1 MKVEGIFRGPVRL
14 ALWPAFSFYIFTALW
29 IVQSSSAEQIN
40 IINGAVEPGPGRNAA
55 GSEFELAFDGDINT
69 RTFTTN
75 SGTTTAPQRSLLA
88 FEEGTVHNLS
98 QIRINDI
105 AGNDNNG
112 RMQQITVS
120 VTTDTDADLNERNY
134 FAVTNLSV
142 EMLEGDADPL
152 PNVTITDN
160 TIEHL
165 DADHDGF
172 YSIIFDNV
180 PGATGIEL
188 EWTNEGRFKHW
199 TVREIEAYS
208 TEGNDGEPELSVAST
223 TTIEVNGPGTVQI
236 QIRNRSQEQDLEISA
251 VDITNT
257 DGAQS
262 EAFSILQ
269 FPETLAPLE
278 SGAIDIEFDNG
289 NDFTD
294 FEAVLTISSNDSE
307 EPEREV
313 TLIVTAEPPPIVPTD
328 TLINI
333 VNGIVDPGP
342 GRTAAGSEFELAF
355 DGDITTR
362 TFTTNSGTTTAP
374 QRTLLAFEE
383 GTSHSL
389 TRIRINDVAGN
400 DTNGRM
406 QQITVRVTTDSDPVL
421 TERTYLDVTNLF
433 VIHFEGDADPLPN
446 TDIID
451 NTIEHLDAAHDGFYS
466 LVFNTVPGAT
476 GIELEWANEGRFKH
490 WTIREIEA
498 YSSGPASFN
507 IIDLS
512 FNEDGKPVIVWK
524 SVQNLI
530 YAIDFSYDL
539 NEWLEITDDVRGQAD
554 TTPFVHEDFD
564 DGTERIFYRL
574 RTP

>member
-1 MKVEGIFRGPVRL
+1 MKVGGLIRGLVRL
-14 ALWPAFSFYIFTALW
+14 TLWPACNYYILVFLW
-29 IVQSSSAEQIN
+29 VVTPSSAEQIN
-40 IINGAVEPGPGRNAA
+40 IVNGTVDPGPGRNAA
-55 GSEFELAFDGDINT
+55 GSEFELAFDGDIST

-88 FEEGTVHNLS
+88 FEDGTIHNLS
-98 QIRINDI
+98 RIRINDI

-120 VTTDTDADLNERNY
+120 ATTDTDADLNARNY
-134 FAVTNLSV
+134 FAVTNLAV
-142 EMLEGDADPL
+142 EKFEGDADPL
-152 PNVTITDN
+152 PNIDIIGN

-172 YSIIFDNV
+172 YSIVFDSV
-180 PGATGIEL
+180 PDATGIEL
-188 EWTNEGRFKHW
+188 EWANEGPFKHW
-199 TVREIEAYS
+199 TIREIEAYS
-208 TEGNDGEPELSVAST
+208 AGDEPELVISET
-223 TTIEVNGPGTVQI
+223 TAIKGNGPGTVPVPV
-236 QIRNRSQEQDLEISA
+236 RNGSQAQDLEIS
-251 VDITNT
+251 VVEITG
-257 DGAQS
+257 GAQS
-262 EAFSILQ
+262 EAFSNVQ
-269 FPETLAPLE
+269 FPESLAPSE
-278 SGAIDIEFDNG
+278 SGTIDIEFDNG
-289 NDFTD
+289 NDFAE
-294 FEAVLTISSNDSE
+294 FEVILTISSNDPE
-307 EPEREV
+307 EPEHEV

-355 DGDITTR
+355 DGDISTR

-383 GTSHSL
+383 GTSHNL

-421 TERTYLDVTNLF
+421 TERTYADVTNLF
-433 VIHFEGDADPLPN
+433 VILFEGDTDPIPN
-446 TDIID
+446 TDIIG
-451 NTIEHLDAAHDGFYS
+451 NTIEHLDADHDGFYS

-476 GIELEWANEGRFKH
+476 GIELEWANEGQFKH

-498 YSSGPASFN
+498 YSSGSKGFE
-507 IIDLS
+507 IIDFS
-512 FNEDGKPVIVWK
+512 FNENNKPVIVWE
-524 SVQNLI
+524 SVQNLV

-539 NEWLEITDDVRGQAD
+539 NEWMEITDDLTGQAN
-554 TTPFVHEDFD
+554 TTSFVHEDFE
-564 DGTERIFYRL
+564 GGIGRVFYRL

>member
-1 MKVEGIFRGPVRL
+1 MKVGGQIRGLLRL
-14 ALWPAFSFYIFTALW
+14 AIWPACNFYILVFLCVV
-29 IVQSSSAEQIN
+29 IPSSAEQIN
-40 IINGAVEPGPGRNAA
+40 IVNGTVDPGPGRNAA
-55 GSEFELAFDGDINT
+55 GSEFELAFDGDTNT

-88 FEEGTVHNLS
+88 FEDGTVHNLS
-98 QIRINDI
+98 RIRINDI

-120 VTTDTDADLNERNY
+120 VTTDTDADLNARTY
-134 FAVTNLSV
+134 FAVTNLAV
-142 EMLEGDADPL
+142 EKFEEDADPL
-152 PNVTITDN
+152 PNIDIIGN

-172 YSIIFDNV
+172 YSIVFDPV

-188 EWTNEGRFKHW
+188 KWANEGRFKHW
-199 TVREIEAYS
+199 TIREIEAYS

-223 TTIEVNGPGTVQI
+223 TTIEVNGPGMVQI

-251 VDITNT
+251 VEITG
-257 DGAQS
+257 GAQS
-262 EAFSILQ
+262 DAFSILQ
-269 FPETLAPLE
+269 FPESLAPSE
-278 SGAIDIEFDNG
+278 SGTIDIEFDNG
-289 NDFTD
+289 NDFSE
-294 FEAVLTISSNDSE
+294 FEATLTISSNDSE
-307 EPEREV
+307 EPELEV

-333 VNGIVDPGP
+333 VNGTVDPGP

-355 DGDITTR
+355 DGDISTR
-362 TFTTNSGTTTAP
+362 TFSTNSGTTTAP

-383 GTSHSL
+383 GTSHNLS
-389 TRIRINDVAGN
+389 RIRINDVAGN
-400 DTNGRM
+400 DNNGRM

-421 TERTYLDVTNLF
+421 TERTYSDVTNLF

-446 TDIID
+446 TDVIG
-451 NTIEHLDAAHDGFYS
+451 NTIEHLDDDHDGFYS
-466 LVFNTVPGAT
+466 LVFNTVPFAT
-476 GIELEWANEGRFKH
+476 GIELEWANEGGFKH

-498 YSSGPASFN
+498 YSSGPNSFE
-507 IIDLS
+507 IVDFSL
-512 FNEDGKPVIVWK
+512 NEDGKPVIVWE
-524 SVQNLI
+524 SVQNLV

-539 NEWLEITDDVRGQAD
+539 NEWMEITDDLTGQAN
-554 TTPFVHEDFD
+554 TTPFVHEDFE
-564 DGTERIFYRL
+564 GETRKVFYRL